1 MTPGAMVSVG
11 DHGTYLLVPALTLP
25 ELREFRERLVA
36 VTNANFLNAPPEMI
50 EDFLDITYAAVQR
63 NHPKMTRNQLAEV
76 LDLRAVRE
84 ILVALLGAGKYVLPE
99 VIDDDGAV
107 WETKELKEKIDS
119 ALALRF
125 IDRVADA

>member
-25 ELREFRERLVA
+25 QLREFRERLVA

-50 EDFLDITYAAVQR
+50 EDFIDITYAAVQR
-63 NHPKMTRNQLAEV
+63 NHPEMTRVQLAGL

-84 ILVALLGAGKYVLPE
+84 ILVALLGAGKYFMPDEPGFGASSE
-99 VIDDDGAV
+99 VRDAV
-107 WETKELKEKIDS
+107 GR
-119 ALALRF
+119 ALALGLV
-125 IDRVADA
+125 DRPADA